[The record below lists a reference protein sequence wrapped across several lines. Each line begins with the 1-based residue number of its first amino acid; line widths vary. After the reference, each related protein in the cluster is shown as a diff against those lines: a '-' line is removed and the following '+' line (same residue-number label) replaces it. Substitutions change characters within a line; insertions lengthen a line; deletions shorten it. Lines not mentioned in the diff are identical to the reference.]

1 MSKEAAT
8 FYDYIASVGFEKG
21 EVPDSSRNEM
31 RQLMAKVVELLQDSI
46 GSIDF
51 WQNPDKQ
58 KKMRSLI
65 KAELLTSGIKALSD
79 NRERVAIEAL
89 KLAKNRHNE
98 LIKGQ

>member
-1 MSKEAAT
+1 
-8 FYDYIASVGFEKG
+8 
-21 EVPDSSRNEM
+21 
-31 RQLMAKVVELLQDSI
+31 
-46 GSIDF
+46 
-51 WQNPDKQ
+51 
-58 KKMRSLI
+58 MRSLI